1 MHLLSQSR
9 KLNNRGEGE
18 GGGSLISAERLEKF
32 FEKKLAG
39 GRLLGTQEHGER
51 IMLIC
56 SLVFRESKKAK

>member
-9 KLNNRGEGE
+9 KLNNRGE